1 MGKIKSLGKRIILKF
16 LKAEDCQIE
25 KLIRKADVVSFDIF
39 DTLVKRCVKMPE
51 DMHKIVAGKFYAET
65 QVQLGEYQKYR
76 MEAEKK
82 ARRQCIGEEVTLEEI
97 FSHIENIPEIH
108 KRRLRRI
115 EEETEIEICCP
126 CLEKKKIYQKTRKM
140 KKHIILTS
148 DMYLDADIIKKILRK
163 CGYEHYEK
171 LYLSS
176 DYKLC
181 KAKGSLY
188 EAVKKD
194 YPACRGKILHI
205 GDNIKGDFLAA
216 KRKGI
221 RSCLIDGQKL
231 NLKYWKLNKKTD
243 FDYEKLFFYLNHH
256 INSAYHEAERIGYEI
271 LGPMLLGYCMWLK
284 EKMEKDGIEK
294 IFFLSREGKI
304 LQKAF
309 QALYPESDI
318 EQCYLYVS
326 RQSLVIPLIADTE
339 DFDSMIAIVKTFLH
353 IPILRT
359 IRIVC
364 SLEQEEFCRALS
376 EIGMGEDTKIYEV
389 PSDKKGAVFD
399 IVQKLGKEQFEQQKA
414 LAKRYLKENG
424 FTGKIAVADIGWS
437 GTIQNALCQYA
448 ADTNTSV
455 HGYYLGVRNGAEGT
469 AYQKLYRAG
478 YLFDIGKNE
487 TFDLM
492 ARFTLEVFEMLLLHQ
507 EGSVIGYG
515 IKNELVVPILE
526 KSEYKGKEGNF
537 IDSVQNTAL
546 DLLRTIGKD
555 SAFRNH
561 LKVRPEYVMNAYA
574 RFAVYPKMNTI
585 HMFEKFHFLDVS
597 VKKLIPEHGI
607 FYYMIHLKELKTDFE
622 NSFCKIFF
630 LKKLFRLRL
639 PYFKLLCFLAVKM
652 NIQSNYRKKFYA
664 QKKIIY

>member
-1 MGKIKSLGKRIILKF
+1 MGKIKSLGKGIILKC
-16 LKAEDCQIE
+16 LKAKDSQIE
-25 KLIRKADVVSFDIF
+25 KLIQKADVVSFDIF

-51 DMHKIVAGKFYAET
+51 DVHKIVAGKFYAET
-65 QVQLGEYQKYR
+65 KVQLGEYQKYR
-76 MEAEKK
+76 IEAEKK
-82 ARRQCIGEEVTLEEI
+82 ARMQCLGEEVSLEEI

-108 KRRLRRI
+108 KKRLRRI

-126 CLEKKKIYQKTRKM
+126 CLEQKKIYQKIREEKN
-140 KKHIILTS
+140 HIILTS

-163 CGYEHYEK
+163 CGYDHYEK

-188 EAVKKD
+188 EAVKRD
-194 YPACRGKILHI
+194 YPAFRGKILHI

-221 RSCLIDGQKL
+221 HSCLIDGRKL

-284 EKMEKDGIEK
+284 EKMEEDGIEK

-318 EQCYLYVS
+318 AQCYLYVS
-326 RQSLVIPLIADTE
+326 RQSLVVPLIAYAE
-339 DFDSMIAIVKTFLH
+339 DFDSMIAVIKIFLH
-353 IPILRT
+353 VPLLKT
-359 IRIVC
+359 IRTVC
-364 SLEQEEFCRALS
+364 SLEQEEFCQALS
-376 EIGMGEDTKIYEV
+376 EIGMAEDTKIYEV

-399 IVQKLGKEQFEQQKA
+399 IVQKLGKKQFEQQNA
-414 LAKRYLKENG
+414 LVKRYLKENC
-424 FTGKIAVADIGWS
+424 FTGNIAVADIGWS
-437 GTIQNALCQYA
+437 GTMQNALSQYT
-448 ADTNTSV
+448 ADDNTCI
-455 HGYYLGVRNGAEGT
+455 HGYYFGIRNVAERT
-469 AYQKLYRAG
+469 AYQNLHRKG
-478 YLFDIGKNE
+478 YLFDIDKNE
-487 TFDLM
+487 IFDLM
-492 ARFTLEVFEMLLLHQ
+492 ARFTLEVFEMLLLNQ
-507 EGSVIGYG
+507 EGSVKGYDF
-515 IKNELVVPILE
+515 KNELVVPILE
-526 KSEYKGKEGNF
+526 KTEYGGAEGNF

-546 DLLRTIGKD
+546 GLLRTIGRD
-555 SAFRNH
+555 DAFRNY

-574 RFAVYPKMNTI
+574 NFAVYPKMKTLHI
-585 HMFEKFHFLDVS
+585 FDKFHFLDIG

-607 FYYMIHLKELKTDFE
+607 FYYMMHLKELKTDFE

-664 QKKIIY
+664 QKKQ